1 VSQVDWVLK
10 PETEGPEMDAV
21 LVDAPCTG
29 LGTLRRHPEIR
40 WRTLPTD
47 PAAMAL
53 EQLEILN
60 NASKRVRAGGR
71 MVYSVCSPEPEE
83 GAGLVAQFL
92 TENPNFTLEEA
103 ILSAPQRFH
112 EDAFYG
118 ARIRRIS

>member
-1 VSQVDWVLK
+1 
-10 PETEGPEMDAV
+10 
-21 LVDAPCTG
+21 
-29 LGTLRRHPEIR
+29 
-40 WRTLPTD
+40 
-47 PAAMAL
+47 MAL